1 MPGTVK
7 SDIVMSDS
15 HAGPH
20 PAELTRKVKERGLES
35 PEVIQTSLAAA
46 MTLGLKGGIFYRDAR
61 LTCLNLLLTYQ
72 EGCQGRCGYCG
83 LEQKRSEK
91 TKGTTFI
98 RVAWPTYPF
107 ELILQRTKEHQS
119 SLKRICLSM
128 ITRQRALEDSLKLV
142 ARLHKEVDLPI
153 SILCAPTLIHK
164 EEDLQKLKEAGADQ
178 LGVSIDTA
186 TAEIFQ
192 KYRGKGVRGPHRWE
206 HYWDILKKGVAVFGE
221 GQVSVH
227 LIVGLGESEQEMV
240 GALQQVRDL
249 GAVAHLFS
257 FYPEPGSALAEKA
270 APSLGQYRRMQLARY
285 LIMKDLARAQTMRF
299 NSSKQVYDFGV
310 DVSALVASGQ
320 PFRTSGC
327 LGRDGE
333 TACNRPYGNERPG
346 VALANYPFA
355 PSLQDVERIRGEL
368 YLGLR

>member
-1 MPGTVK
+1 
-7 SDIVMSDS
+7 MSNAQAYRSQGEPIQEIED
-15 HAGPH
+15 
-20 PAELTRKVKERGLES
+20 KGLES

-46 MTLGLKGGIFYRDAR
+46 MTLGLKRGTFYRNAQ

-98 RVAWPTYPF
+98 RVAWPTYSF
-107 ELILQRTKEHQS
+107 DLILERTKEYQN

-128 ITRQRALEDSLKLV
+128 ITHKRAFEDSLKLV
-142 ARLHKEVDLPI
+142 SRLHREVDLPI
-153 SILCAPTLIHK
+153 SILCAPTLIQTT
-164 EEDLQKLKEAGADQ
+164 EDLQKLKEAGADQ

-192 KYRGKGVRGPHRWE
+192 KYRGKGVRGPHRWD
-206 HYWDILKKGVAVFGE
+206 HYWEILSKGVTVFGQ

-227 LIVGLGESEQEMV
+227 LIVGLGESEQEMIMTF
-240 GALQQVRDL
+240 QQVHDL
-249 GAVAHLFS
+249 GAVVHLFS

-270 APSLGQYRRMQLARY
+270 APSLGRYRRMQLARY
-285 LIMKDLARAQTMRF
+285 LIINDLANAKTMRF
-299 NSSKQVYDFGV
+299 NSSEQVYDFGINV
-310 DVSALVASGQ
+310 EPFVASGQ

-327 LGRDGE
+327 PGKDGE

-346 VALANYPFA
+346 ITLANYPFM
-355 PSLQDVERIRGEL
+355 PNMLDVEQIRGEL
-368 YLGLR
+368 YVGLIEGVGQL

>member
-1 MPGTVK
+1 
-7 SDIVMSDS
+7 MSNT
-15 HAGPH
+15 HACSQS
-20 PAELTRKVKERGLES
+20 ES

-46 MTLGLKGGIFYRDAR
+46 MTLGLKGGIFYRDAK

-72 EGCQGRCGYCG
+72 EGCQGRCAYCG

-98 RVAWPTYPF
+98 RVAWPTYSF
-107 ELILQRTKEHQS
+107 DLILERTKQYQN
-119 SLKRICLSM
+119 SLQRICLSM
-128 ITRQRALEDSLKLV
+128 ITHKRAMEDSLNLI
-142 ARLHKEVDLPI
+142 ARLHREVNLPI

-164 EEDLQKLKEAGADQ
+164 TEDLHKLKEAGADQ

-186 TAEIFQ
+186 TAEIFE

-206 HYWDILKKGVAVFGE
+206 HYWEILSKGVAVFGQ
-221 GQVSVH
+221 GQVSAH
-227 LIVGLGESEQEMV
+227 LIVGLGESEREMV
-240 GALQQVRDL
+240 MAFQRIHDL

-270 APSLGQYRRMQLARY
+270 APSLGQYRRMQLARF
-285 LIMKDLARAQTMRF
+285 LIMNDMASAEIMGF
-299 NSSKQVYDFGV
+299 NSFEQVYDFGINV
-310 DVSALVASGQ
+310 EPFVASGQ

-327 LGRDGE
+327 PGKDGE

-346 VALANYPFA
+346 IILANYPFA
-355 PSLQDVERIRGEL
+355 PNRQDVEQIRGEL
-368 YLGLR
+368 YAGLMEGVEQFEFEG

>member
-1 MPGTVK
+1 
-7 SDIVMSDS
+7 MSNTHADS
-15 HAGPH
+15 AQG
-20 PAELTRKVKERGLES
+20 ELTQDMEDQGLES

-46 MTLGLKGGIFYRDAR
+46 MTLGLKGGQFYRNAK

-83 LEQKRSEK
+83 LEQKRSEV

-98 RVAWPTYPF
+98 RVAWPTYSF
-107 ELILQRTKEHQS
+107 DLILERAKQHQN

-128 ITRQRALEDSLKLV
+128 ITHMRATEDSLKLV
-142 ARLHKEVDLPI
+142 TRLHREVNLPI

-164 EEDLQKLKEAGADQ
+164 LEDLQKFKEAGADQ
-178 LGVSIDTA
+178 LGVSIDAA
-186 TAEIFQ
+186 TPELFQ
-192 KYRGKGVRGPHRWE
+192 KYRGKGVRGPHQWD
-206 HYWDILKKGVAVFGE
+206 HYWNILRKGVAVFGP
-221 GQVSVH
+221 GHISVH

-240 GALQQVRDL
+240 TAFQQVHDL
-249 GAVAHLFS
+249 GAVVHLFS

-285 LIMKDLARAQTMRF
+285 LIMNDITSAKIMSF
-299 NSSKQVYDFGV
+299 NRSEQLSDFGMEV
-310 DVSALVASGQ
+310 QAFVASGQ

-327 LGRDGE
+327 PGHDGE

-346 VALANYPFA
+346 TTLANYPFV
-355 PSLQDVERIRGEL
+355 PNLQDVEQIRGEL
-368 YLGLR
+368 YSGLMEGVKSL

>member
-1 MPGTVK
+1 
-7 SDIVMSDS
+7 MSNT
-15 HAGPH
+15 HANRSQG
-20 PAELTRKVKERGLES
+20 ELTQEIEDMGLES
-35 PEVIQTSLAAA
+35 PDVIQTSLAAA
-46 MTLGLKGGIFYRDAR
+46 MTLGLKGGIFYRNAK

-98 RVAWPTYPF
+98 RVAWPTYSF
-107 ELILQRTKEHQS
+107 DLILERTKQYQN

-128 ITRQRALEDSLKLV
+128 ITHKRAFEDSLNLIS
-142 ARLHKEVDLPI
+142 RLHSEVNLPI

-164 EEDLQKLKEAGADQ
+164 TEDLQKLKEAGADQ

-186 TAEIFQ
+186 TAEIFR
-192 KYRGKGVRGPHRWE
+192 KYRGKGVRGPHQWD
-206 HYWDILKKGVAVFGE
+206 HYWEILRTGVAVFGQ

-240 GALQQVRDL
+240 TTFQQVHDL
-249 GAVAHLFS
+249 GAVVHLFS

-270 APSLGQYRRMQLARY
+270 TPSIGQYRRMQLARY
-285 LIMKDLARAQTMRF
+285 VIMNDLASAKTMRF
-299 NSSKQVYDFGV
+299 NSSEQVCDFGM
-310 DVSALVASGQ
+310 DVEPFVASGQ

-327 LGRDGE
+327 PGNDGE

-346 VALANYPFA
+346 ITLANYPFV
-355 PSLQDVERIRGEL
+355 PNVRDVEQIRGEL
-368 YLGLR
+368 YAGLMEGVQQL

>member
-1 MPGTVK
+1 
-7 SDIVMSDS
+7 MSNT
-15 HAGPH
+15 HACPFQG
-20 PAELTRKVKERGLES
+20 ELTQEIEDLGLES

-46 MTLGLKGGIFYRDAR
+46 MTLGLKGGVFYRNAK

-98 RVAWPTYPF
+98 RVAWPTYSF
-107 ELILQRTKEHQS
+107 DLILERTKQYRN

-128 ITRQRALEDSLKLV
+128 ITHKRAFEDSLKLV
-142 ARLHKEVDLPI
+142 ARLHREVNLPI

-164 EEDLQKLKEAGADQ
+164 IEDLQKLKKAGADQ
-178 LGVSIDTA
+178 LGVSIDAA

-192 KYRGKGVRGPHRWE
+192 QYRGKGVRGPHQWD
-206 HYWDILKKGVAVFGE
+206 HYWEILRMGVAVFGPR
-221 GQVSVH
+221 QVSVH
-227 LIVGLGESEQEMV
+227 LIVGLGETEREMV
-240 GALQQVRDL
+240 MSFQQVHDL

-270 APSLGQYRRMQLARY
+270 PPALGQYRRMQLARY
-285 LIMKDLARAQTMRF
+285 LIMNDITSSKTMRF
-299 NSSKQVYDFGV
+299 NRSEQVCDFGMEV
-310 DVSALVASGQ
+310 EAFVVSGQ

-327 LGRDGE
+327 PGRDGE

-346 VALANYPFA
+346 TTLANYPFV
-355 PSLQDVERIRGEL
+355 PNPQDVEQIREEL
-368 YLGLR
+368 YAGLMEGVDRL